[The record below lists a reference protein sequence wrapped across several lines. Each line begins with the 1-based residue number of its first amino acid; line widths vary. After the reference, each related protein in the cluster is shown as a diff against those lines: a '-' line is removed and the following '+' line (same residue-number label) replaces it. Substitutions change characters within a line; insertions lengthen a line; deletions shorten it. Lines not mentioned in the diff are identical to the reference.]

1 MLRSN
6 ELQYPMQTQGKYI
19 EGSDSATMLDTDVPC
34 VEECAFFVDAEG
46 AFLEHLSPQR
56 LCRVDQGL
64 RDALRALA
72 LRTGGATALVS
83 GRSIATLDANFAPLY
98 LPTAGLHGFER
109 RTAGCRYARRAL
121 PSGLALGRARR
132 WLAQIA
138 HGDSRLELEDRR
150 FALALHYRQAP
161 DLEELIVHMVQAI
174 ADAMGGGFEVQRGQF
189 VVEIHPG
196 RVSKAHAV
204 SEFMRELPFIG
215 KRPIFVGH
223 DLSNESAFKW
233 VNEAGG
239 LSVGVNVSPSSSA
252 RKRLSSIDEARSWL
266 GKTMA
271 RENAPREDARGL
283 NVAIW
288 ATGVSPNSARGP
300 V

>member
-1 MLRSN
+1 MLQST
-6 ELQYPMQTQGKYI
+6 ELPVQTRGSI
-19 EGSDSATMLDTDVPC
+19 PEGSDSAGLLDTDIPRVQG
-34 VEECAFFVDAEG
+34 CAFFIDAEG
-46 AFLEHLSPQR
+46 ALLEYLSSEKP
-56 LCRVDQGL
+56 CRVDQGL
-64 RDALRALA
+64 RDLLRALA
-72 LRTGGATALVS
+72 LRTGGAMALVS
-83 GRSIATLDANFAPLY
+83 GRSIPTLDGHFAPLY

-132 WLAQIA
+132 WLAQIT

-150 FALALHYRQAP
+150 FALALHYREAP
-161 DLEELIVHMVQAI
+161 DLEDLVVHMVEAI
-174 ADAMGGGFEVQRGQF
+174 ANAMGGGLEVERGQF

-196 RVSKAHAV
+196 RVSKARAV
-204 SEFMRELPFIG
+204 SEFMRELPFTG

-239 LSVGVNVSPSSSA
+239 LSVGVNVSPCSSA

-266 GKTMA
+266 GEMMA
-271 RENAPREDARGL
+271 NENALREDARG
-283 NVAIW
+283 
-288 ATGVSPNSARGP
+288 
-300 V
+300 